1 LVLEL
6 IIVDNDYDD
15 DDLLMMN
22 ACMKNE
28 DENDDD
34 FLLNVCIVDSYLHAF
49 ISRIFIPNEEDWDII
64 SNEDDH
70 NTLYSNDEDY
80 DAFVS

>member
-1 LVLEL
+1 MTT
-6 IIVDNDYDD
+6 
-15 DDLLMMN
+15 LLMMN

-34 FLLNVCIVDSYLHAF
+34 LLLNVDIVESYVHAF
-49 ISRIFIPNEEDWDII
+49 ISRIFIPNEDDSDII
-64 SNEDDH
+64 SDEDDH

-80 DAFVS
+80 DTFVS